1 MANTVRR
8 VVTGH
13 DNEGKSVFISDSQ
26 PPRCIS
32 FENLPGLEFVE
43 LWATDGIPTIPVDN
57 DPTLRMS
64 TFVPEPA
71 STRFRIVK
79 FPPELEI
86 SALIQ
91 KGFSP
96 ADFRKEYIEKV
107 PGLAETDEIENPGMH
122 TTDTIDYGI
131 VLSGEIDMELDE
143 GREVH
148 FRAGDCLVQNGTRHR
163 WQNRSEEPCIIAF
176 IMVGAKRI

>member
-1 MANTVRR
+1 M
-8 VVTGH
+8 
-13 DNEGKSVFISDSQ
+13 
-26 PPRCIS
+26 
-32 FENLPGLEFVE
+32 L
-43 LWATDGIPTIPVDN
+43 
-57 DPTLRMS
+57 
-64 TFVPEPA
+64 
-71 STRFRIVK
+71 
-79 FPPELEI
+79 
-86 SALIQ
+86 
-91 KGFSP
+91 
-96 ADFRKEYIEKV
+96 
-107 PGLAETDEIENPGMH
+107 GLAETDEIENPGMH

>member
-1 MANTVRR
+1 MTFEGGLSI
-8 VVTGH
+8 VVM
-13 DNEGKSVFISDSQ
+13 S
-26 PPRCIS
+26 PR
-32 FENLPGLEFVE
+32 
-43 LWATDGIPTIPVDN
+43 
-57 DPTLRMS
+57 S
-64 TFVPEPA
+64 TEK
-71 STRFRIVK
+71 RCK

-131 VLSGEIDMELDE
+131 VLSGEIDMELDD

-163 WQNRSEEPCIIAF
+163 WQNRSGEPCTIAF